1 MKPLNWVTEATAI
14 RPELPVNPRAIA
26 AIHPQ
31 TKPDVTTVAHLVAAR
46 TAEAR
51 DIAECPEAD
60 GWWYE
65 PSRTPASVRLAIW
78 DSVIRTVRGQDGTF
92 TDDERAAILDNPRRH
107 GKRVGG
113 VDIEEGS
120 E

>member
-1 MKPLNWVTEATAI
+1 MRRRNWLTEATAI
-14 RPELPVNPRAIA
+14 RPELPINPRTILAINPRTDLNA
-26 AIHPQ
+26 
-31 TKPDVTTVAHLVAAR
+31 VAHLVAAR

-51 DIAECPEAD
+51 DIANCPEDD

-92 TDDERAAILDNPRRH
+92 TADERAAILDNPRRH
-107 GKRVGG
+107 GKRVDGI
-113 VDIEEGS
+113 DLEEGAG
-120 E
+120 